1 MYLILRG
8 IKNMSGFFTIHN
20 SRFFNKYAERI
31 QCFEVS
37 MRFKDFQDFEDAQ
50 YFEFIEANKA
60 PIISS
65 LTIL

>member
-1 MYLILRG
+1 
-8 IKNMSGFFTIHN
+8 MSGFFTIHN
-20 SRFFNKYAERI
+20 SRFFNEYAERI
-31 QCFEVS
+31 QHFEVS

-50 YFEFIEANKA
+50 DFEFIEADKA

>member
-1 MYLILRG
+1 
-8 IKNMSGFFTIHN
+8 MSGFFTIHN
-20 SRFFNKYAERI
+20 SRFFNEYAERI
-31 QCFEVS
+31 QHFEVS

>member
-1 MYLILRG
+1 
-8 IKNMSGFFTIHN
+8 MSGFFTIHN
-20 SRFFNKYAERI
+20 SRFFNEYTERI
-31 QCFEVS
+31 QRFEFS
-37 MRFKDFQDFEDAQ
+37 MLFKDFQDFEDAQ

>member
-1 MYLILRG
+1 
-8 IKNMSGFFTIHN
+8 MSGFFTIHN
-20 SRFFNKYAERI
+20 SRFFNEYAERI
-31 QCFEVS
+31 QHFEVS

-50 YFEFIEANKA
+50 YFEFIEADKA